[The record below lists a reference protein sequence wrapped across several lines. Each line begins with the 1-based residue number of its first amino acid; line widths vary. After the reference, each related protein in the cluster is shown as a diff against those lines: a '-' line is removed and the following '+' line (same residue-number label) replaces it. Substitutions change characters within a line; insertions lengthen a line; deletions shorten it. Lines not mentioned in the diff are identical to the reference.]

1 MYKYFGKLLT
11 GARERWV
18 IFRKV
23 ILQSPYQIYFELLTK
38 GTVYLQKSNTCW
50 FALATESQS
59 ESQAGITWN
68 AYEFTDRGNQEL
80 ESKVRTPSL
89 KKNQP
94 LPTSRVLTIQR
105 VKLALEMFQT
115 LELLACFV
123 EVSLRKVTTVNRL
136 LQQPR

>member
-50 FALATESQS
+50 FALATES
-59 ESQAGITWN
+59 
-68 AYEFTDRGNQEL
+68 
-80 ESKVRTPSL
+80 
-89 KKNQP
+89 
-94 LPTSRVLTIQR
+94 
-105 VKLALEMFQT
+105 
-115 LELLACFV
+115 
-123 EVSLRKVTTVNRL
+123 
-136 LQQPR
+136 